1 MRTLA
6 PGSPDAVTP
15 RQRGFTLLELLLV
28 VSLVAFATAGVSLA
42 LPDPAATQLERE
54 AQRLGALLE
63 AGRAQA
69 RTTGVAVIWR
79 ADGQG
84 FVIDQVRRPWLTAGT
99 QVRLTRLGQPAGGTQ
114 LALGPEPLMAAHELA
129 LTLSNRTLW
138 LGTDGL
144 RPFAVLAEPPTLASP

>member
-6 PGSPDAVTP
+6 PGSPEAVTL
-15 RQRGFTLLELLLV
+15 RQCGFTLLELLLV
-28 VSLVAFATAGVSLA
+28 VSLIALATAAVSLA
-42 LPDPAATQLERE
+42 IPDPAATQLERE
-54 AQRLGALLE
+54 AQRVSALLE

-84 FVIDQVRRPWLTAGT
+84 FVIDQVRRPWLAAGT
-99 QVRLTRLGQPAGGTQ
+99 QVRLTRRGQPTGSTQ

-129 LTLSNRTLW
+129 LTLSNRTVW

-144 RPFAVLAEPPTLASP
+144 RPFAVLAEPPAMVLP